1 MTFVPTEFQIG
12 RMPVPISMVQN
23 RLEKKLTD
31 PAAREKLKLPEY
43 VTEVK
48 VEDGQLVLTEK

>member
-1 MTFVPTEFQIG
+1 
-12 RMPVPISMVQN
+12 MVQN